1 MDNFEDTL
9 MSISLMLVPIIFI
22 GMIGA
27 LIFG

>member
-9 MSISLMLVPIIFI
+9 MNISLMLVPIIFI